1 MWWWPYAI
9 AAAAVAYMAT
19 RTRDEYRVP
28 VRQSWTL
35 RLLNSILKPS
45 CWLADVGICVPRVG
59 KMLKWPLS
67 LPALMAEAERRTKLD
82 DWARDA
88 SFPVLYEIAVARLNE
103 TTPTPVGRL
112 IAFDYLLRRLVTRL
126 QVVRRAQ
133 DAPDPRF
140 VPRAPIVVMGLPRT
154 GTTFLHRLLAL
165 DPATRCPETH
175 ELLDPL
181 SERPLDKRVAYWD
194 AKLHLMKRLVPHL
207 EQIHELGAR
216 EAEECLLALSVD
228 VPLLPPTFRHLVR
241 HCVQGDHVT
250 FPPLKRAYS
259 LYKRQLEFL
268 AARRGTNE
276 RWALKCPIHL
286 PYVSDLLNEFP
297 DARMVWTH
305 RDPCEALPS
314 LCSMFRTFADMGEA
328 GPVDLEAIGREQLA
342 FWLASADRA
351 LNVKDAC
358 CHVAY
363 ADLVRDPRAAVR
375 RVYAAFGLEVS
386 PAFDRAMEEH
396 LAGVHTKRR
405 FHTYSL
411 GEYGLVQGDVRV
423 AFGRYLAAVPVEFEL
438 STGWPEERG
447 RVVTDW

>member
-19 RTRDEYRVP
+19 RTRDKYRVP

-35 RLLNSILKPS
+35 RLLNALLKPS

-59 KMLKWPLS
+59 KMLRWPLS

-88 SFPVLYEIAVARLNE
+88 SFPGLYEIAVARLNE

-112 IAFDYLLRRLVTRL
+112 IAFDHLLRRLVTRL
-126 QVVRRAQ
+126 QVIQRAKE
-133 DAPDPRF
+133 APDPRF
-140 VPRAPIVVMGLPRT
+140 IPRAPLVVMGLPRT

-165 DPATRCPETH
+165 DPDNRCLETH

-181 SERPLDKRVAYWD
+181 SERPLEKRVAYWD
-194 AKLHLMKRLVPHL
+194 SKLHLMKRLVPHL
-207 EQIHELGAR
+207 EDIHELGAR

-241 HCVQGDHVT
+241 HCVAGNEVT
-250 FPPLKRAYS
+250 FPPLTRAYS

-286 PYVSDLLNEFP
+286 PYVTDLRDAFP
-297 DARMVWTH
+297 DARIVWTH
-305 RDPCEALPS
+305 RDPGEALPS
-314 LCSMFRTFADMGEA
+314 LCSMFRTFADMGET

-342 FWLASADRA
+342 FWAASTDRA
-351 LNVKDAC
+351 LSVNDAC

-375 RVYAAFGLEVS
+375 QVYGAFGVTVS
-386 PAFDRAMEEH
+386 PAFDRAMAEY
-396 LAGVHTKRR
+396 LQGVPTTRR
-405 FHTYSL
+405 VHAYSL
-411 GEYGLVQGDVRV
+411 SEYGLVDGDVRA
-423 AFGRYLAAVPVEFEL
+423 AFGRYLDAVPVDL
-438 STGWPEERG
+438 
-447 RVVTDW
+447 